1 MPGHHFFLTHAHRTN
16 QKCIQTAPQKLQPWG
31 LSLSSPGYL
40 LIPLLFS
47 LLSQFNDNINYPLLL
62 SPFLPSQHRA
72 IPPSWPEHHHQELSW
87 PNMPSSLCLLPGQT
101 FPGTMIIP
109 TCCSSLLVC
118 APPVSP
124 LRQGPVYRSVK
135 CNFYFMN
142 KRRGLVNQRHGKKD
156 TGALSLLKH
165 AQRAKA

>member
-1 MPGHHFFLTHAHRTN
+1 MDTE
-16 QKCIQTAPQKLQPWG
+16 QTRNVSKL
-31 LSLSSPGYL
+31 LLRSSSPGDCPSPAQDISSYPYYSHHSPS
-40 LIPLLFS
+40 IY
-47 LLSQFNDNINYPLLL
+47 INYPLLL

-165 AQRAKA
+165 VKRAKA

>member
-72 IPPSWPEHHHQELSW
+72 IPPSWARA
-87 PNMPSSLCLLPGQT
+87 PSP
-101 FPGTMIIP
+101 
-109 TCCSSLLVC
+109 
-118 APPVSP
+118 
-124 LRQGPVYRSVK
+124 
-135 CNFYFMN
+135 
-142 KRRGLVNQRHGKKD
+142 
-156 TGALSLLKH
+156 GALLAKH
-165 AQRAKA
+165 AQFPLPAPRANVPWNYDHSNLLLISLGVCPSCLPTEAGTGLQICQVQFLFYE